1 MAAGRKPRLSDEQLM
16 KYANE
21 GRSLSYIAE
30 KAGVTRPTISNRLKG
45 LKARNIRNIARDERL
60 SGAIIERNIDAASQL
75 GRINFEVTK
84 LLDKATDEDSEI
96 QRLVEAASIKL
107 KEKHKELTLAEARN
121 YLEQIVEEFYKNRD
135 TIFRASAEIRE
146 QIRLQL
152 DIFKVWFSHQA
163 VQDFQ
168 RIVLDAVNSASPDLR
183 DRIINELR
191 NKRVI
196 R

>member
-1 MAAGRKPRLSDEQLM
+1 MPQGRKPRLSDEQLM

-21 GRSLSYIAE
+21 GRSLSYIAK
-30 KAGVTRPTISNRLKG
+30 KAKCTKANISQRLNR
-45 LKARNIRNIARDERL
+45 LKARNIRDIAREERL
-60 SGAIIERNIDAASQL
+60 SGAIVERNIDAASQL

-107 KEKHKELTLAEARN
+107 KQKHSELTLSEARN
-121 YLEQIVEEFYKNRD
+121 YLEQIVEEFYKNQD

-168 RIVLDAVNSASPDLR
+168 RIVLDAVGSTSPDLR